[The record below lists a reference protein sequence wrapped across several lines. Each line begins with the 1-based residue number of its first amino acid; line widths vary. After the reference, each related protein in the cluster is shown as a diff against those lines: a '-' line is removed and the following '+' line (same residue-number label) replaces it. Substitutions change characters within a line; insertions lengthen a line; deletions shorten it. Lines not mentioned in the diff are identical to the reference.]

1 MFEYMIEDYIPKG
14 YEHRVSREYLHGIL
28 HTPDRAIRRMI
39 EEAAERGVLIISADG
54 GYFRP
59 TKKDEVYVGQYFG
72 QEDKRFRTISHK
84 RKVQRRLWEGIQPAA
99 KRSKQI
105 PGQMSLFEV
114 VK

>member
-1 MFEYMIEDYIPKG
+1 MNEYRIEDYIPKG

-28 HTPDRAIRRMI
+28 HTPDRVIRKMI
-39 EEAAERGVLIISADG
+39 EEAAGRGVLIISANG

-59 TKKDEVYVGQYFG
+59 TKKDEIYVGQYFG

-84 RKVQRRLWEGIQPAA
+84 RKVQRQLWEIIQPNA
-99 KRSKQI
+99 KKAKQI

-114 VK
+114 LR

>member
-1 MFEYMIEDYIPKG
+1 MIGYTIEDYIPKG
-14 YEHRVSREYLHGIL
+14 YEYRVSREYLHGIL
-28 HTPDRAIRRMI
+28 HTSDRMIRKMI

-59 TKKDEVYVGQYFG
+59 TKKDEIYVGQYFG
-72 QEDKRFRTISHK
+72 QEDKRFRSISHK
-84 RKVQRRLWEGIQPAA
+84 RKLQRELWEGIQPAA